1 MKTDTEVTEVI
12 FRKDKEGIYALMPY
26 EISNYFHGLVTC
38 YQHIGQH
45 SQAEYFS
52 CIAKSKPA
60 KKGQYTDLLNELIS
74 IGYNVKPITRI
85 NLKKYIEAV
94 GASRKAHA

>member
-1 MKTDTEVTEVI
+1 MKKDTEITEVV

-26 EISNYFHGLVTC
+26 EISDHFHGFVTC

-52 CIAKSKPA
+52 CIAKSKSA
-60 KKGQYTDLLNELIS
+60 KKDQYTDLLSELNS
-74 IGYNVKPITRI
+74 IGYNVRPISRI

-94 GASRKAHA
+94 SASRRAHA